1 MASGLQTRE
10 QTSLSSRRRF
20 ARRQWRRRW
29 LVWKYIVAAV
39 LVVALV
45 GGGIYTVYFSS
56 ALVAEVVEVD
66 GVDVLTLEDVRA
78 AAEVPL
84 GEPLARVDLEAI
96 ELRVE
101 SLARVRAAEV
111 TRRWPHD
118 VLIAVEE
125 REVVAV
131 VSIGGRLRGLDRDG
145 VIFGDYRRPPAG
157 LPRVE
162 TAIGTSPEALREAS
176 AVVTSLPS
184 ALVAAVDYIEVETV
198 DQISLVLGDGRIVRW
213 GSSEQSDV
221 KARVLEG
228 MLPLPGR
235 ILDVSVPGQPTT
247 SRS

>member
-1 MASGLQTRE
+1 MASGLRTPER
-10 QTSLSSRRRF
+10 TTVRTRRRF

-29 LVWKYIVAAV
+29 LAWKYV
-39 LVVALV
+39 VVATLAIALV
-45 GGGIYTVYFSS
+45 AGGIYTVYFSS
-56 ALVAEVVEVD
+56 ALVAEVVEVE
-66 GVDVLTLEDVRA
+66 GVDVLSPDDVRA

-84 GEPLARVDLEAI
+84 GDPLVRVDLEGI

-101 SLARVRAAEV
+101 SLARVRSAEV

-131 VSIGGRLRGLDRDG
+131 VAIGGQLRGLDRDG
-145 VIFGDYRRPPAG
+145 VIFGDYRKPPGG

-162 TAIGTSPEALREAS
+162 TEIGASPEALREAS
-176 AVVTSLPS
+176 AVVASLPS
-184 ALVAAVDYIEVETV
+184 GLAVGVDYIVVETI
-198 DQISLVLGDGRIVRW
+198 DQISLVLDDGRIVQW

-228 MLPLPGR
+228 LLAQPGR
-235 ILDVSVPGQPTT
+235 VFDVSVPGQPTT
-247 SRS
+247 SR